1 MKTLKLPLILLVL
14 SALVFVLSVLY
25 FGNMLPEKLAVHFD
39 AAGHPNGWMTRS
51 QHTGTI
57 LSLGFGLV
65 IFLTALFYSFR
76 FFPSSC
82 LNVPNPEFW
91 RQPVNYQ
98 IACDYL
104 FRESLLLAANFM
116 IFFTGIHF
124 LIIKANLQT
133 TVSLPFAFQYL
144 VIGVFLLLQIL
155 WIVDIF
161 HYFRKTGSA
170 KTD

>member
-25 FGNMLPEKLAVHFD
+25 FGNTLPEKLAVHFD
-39 AAGHPNGWMTRS
+39 VVGHPNGWMTQR

-65 IFLTALFYSFR
+65 VFLLALFYSFR

-82 LNVPNPEFW
+82 LNVPNPAFW
-91 RQPVNYQ
+91 RQPANYR
-98 IACDYL
+98 IACDFL
-104 FRESLLLAANFM
+104 FREALLLAANFM

-124 LIIKANLQT
+124 LIIKANQQT
-133 TVSLPFAFQYL
+133 TVALPFAFQAL
-144 VIGVFLLLQIL
+144 VIGIFLLLQIL
-155 WIVDIF
+155 WVVDISL
-161 HYFRKTGSA
+161 YFRKSVSD
-170 KTD
+170 KTA